1 MNTRCKTR
9 LLQNRHNLLFFK
21 KSSRCAARQRIVVGI
36 PRETFS
42 AVLLASSQVATHD
55 QFQYETQKMRRQREK
70 GEKTNSC
77 LSFQSHL
84 YIPCLRQIMIAVCP
98 FISNRKNRNFA
109 SNSFTPCSCRLVYRQ
124 RANSNEAAS

>member
-1 MNTRCKTR
+1 MNTCCKTR
-9 LLQNRHNLLFFK
+9 LLQNRQQLPFSK
-21 KSSRCAARQRIVVGI
+21 KSWRSAARQRIVVGI

-70 GEKTNSC
+70 GEKTNSG

-84 YIPCLRQIMIAVCP
+84 TYP
-98 FISNRKNRNFA
+98 
-109 SNSFTPCSCRLVYRQ
+109 VY
-124 RANSNEAAS
+124 AKS